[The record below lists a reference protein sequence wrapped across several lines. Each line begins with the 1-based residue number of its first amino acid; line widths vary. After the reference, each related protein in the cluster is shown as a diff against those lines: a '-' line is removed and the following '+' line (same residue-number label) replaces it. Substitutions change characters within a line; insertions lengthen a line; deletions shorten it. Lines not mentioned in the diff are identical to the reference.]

1 VKASGNGGSPWQAVK
16 RLFRLVTVR
25 STSGAP
31 PVYRPQLALVKPIG
45 RSVPAFRPAKF
56 ALQPKVISGQAK
68 FYPNLN
74 ASAAIPVD
82 RDEIYSLQTFFD
94 NYRLKRPKT
103 HGQLV
108 ANAKYIFVR
117 TVAGELLLHP
127 TFRHPVLAGG
137 KPVLYAGEMYFD
149 NGRLDWW
156 SNGSGNYRPDA
167 DHAAQADLPMGRFFT
182 FEEVLKGRH
191 KDRNRERNKTIVR
204 RDSGVI

>member
-1 VKASGNGGSPWQAVK
+1 MEALAAPGGRSTDYLNW
-16 RLFRLVTVR
+16 FTVR
-25 STSGAP
+25 SILGAP
-31 PVYRPQLALVKPIG
+31 PVYRPQLALVKPKG
-45 RSVPAFRPAKF
+45 GVALAYGPAKS
-56 ALQPKVISGQAK
+56 ALQPKVLSGQAK

-74 ASAAIPVD
+74 ASAAVPVD

-108 ANAKYIFVR
+108 ANSKYIFVR
-117 TVAGELLLHP
+117 TMAGELLLHP
-127 TFRHPVLAGG
+127 TLRHPVLAGG

-156 SNGSGNYRPDA
+156 SNGSGNYRPDP
-167 DHAAQADLPMGRFFT
+167 DHAVQADLPMGRFFT

-191 KDRNRERNKTIVR
+191 KDRNRERNKAVVR
-204 RDSGVI
+204 RDFGVI